1 MAADTMKEL
10 KKIWNR
16 NFIIAL
22 VGFFSLFMSITLF
35 FIFPLFFEQ
44 FGATK
49 SRIGWIMGIHSLT
62 AIIIRPIF
70 GRLIDIKGRKKISLV
85 GIASLILI
93 MPLFHFIQDAGA
105 LPLVLRALTG
115 LGWGVSMM
123 ATMTICSDLAPV
135 NRLAQSMGIIGVAG
149 LVSVALGPLIG
160 EEIVNRFGFGG
171 IFNLSLIFL
180 IISFLCVLATK
191 ETITLNNGSFIPSS
205 KFKLKISVFALV
217 LVASLPIAHGAV
229 RGSVVYF
236 IALFGKSISF
246 DRIGAFF
253 VAFSAAAILTRL
265 LMGGLSDKYG
275 RKQVLL
281 PSVCLISLNLIVISQ
296 VQSFWLFVLTGF
308 IGGLGQ
314 GLIFPALSTYTIE
327 IIGRQNKGLAI
338 GLYQT
343 FFDIGMGFG
352 SAFFGWISD
361 MSGYRQMYLSAAILL
376 FVIGMVFIWKAPHP
390 KTLETSS
397 IS

>member
-1 MAADTMKEL
+1 MKEE
-10 KKIWNR
+10 KKTWNR
-16 NFIIAL
+16 NFIVAL
-22 VGFFSLFMSITLF
+22 VGFFFLFMSITLL

-62 AIIIRPIF
+62 AILIRPLF
-70 GRLIDIKGRKKISLV
+70 GRLIDVKGRKKISLV

-115 LGWGVSMM
+115 LGWGISVM

-149 LVSVALGPLIG
+149 LISVALGPLIG

-171 IFNLSLIFL
+171 IFNASLLFL
-180 IISFLCVLATK
+180 VISFLCMLVTK
-191 ETITLNNGSFIPSS
+191 ETISLNNGSFIPSS
-205 KFKLKISVFALV
+205 KFKLNISVFALV

-246 DRIGAFF
+246 DRIGPFF

-275 RKQVLL
+275 RKRILL

-296 VQSFWLFVLTGF
+296 VQSFWLFILTGF

-314 GLIFPALSTYTIE
+314 GLIFPALSTYIIE

-343 FFDIGMGFG
+343 FFDVGMGFG

-361 MSGYRQMYLSAAILL
+361 MSGYRHMFLSAAILI
-376 FVIGMVFIWKAPHP
+376 FVIGVIFIWKAPDP
-390 KTLETSS
+390 KASETPF

>member
-1 MAADTMKEL
+1 MKLE
-10 KKIWNR
+10 KRIWNR
-16 NFIIAL
+16 TFIIAL
-22 VGFFSLFMSITLF
+22 IGFFFLFMSITLF

-44 FGATK
+44 LGASK

-62 AIIIRPIF
+62 AIVIRPLF
-70 GRLIDIKGRKKISLV
+70 GRRIDVKGRKRTSLA

-149 LVSVALGPLIG
+149 LISVALGPLVG
-160 EEIVNRFGFGG
+160 EEIVKHFGFGG
-171 IFNLSLIFL
+171 IFNASLIFL
-180 IISFLCVLATK
+180 MISFFCMLLTK
-191 ETITLNNGSFIPSS
+191 ETISLNNGNSIQSS
-205 KFKLKISVFALV
+205 KFKLNISVFSLA
-217 LVASLPIAHGAV
+217 LVASLPIAHGAI

-246 DRIGAFF
+246 DRIGPFF
-253 VAFSAAAILTRL
+253 VAFSAAAILTRFL
-265 LMGGLSDKYG
+265 LGGLSDKYG

-281 PSVCLISLNLIVISQ
+281 PSVLLIGLNLIVLSQ
-296 VQSFWLFVLTGF
+296 VHSFWLFVLTGF

-327 IIGRQNKGLAI
+327 IFGRQNKGLAI

-343 FFDIGMGFG
+343 FFDVGMGFG

-361 MSGYRQMYLSAAILL
+361 LSGYRHMYLSAAI
-376 FVIGMVFIWKAPHP
+376 FIMVIGAIFIWKAPHP
-390 KTLETSS
+390 KVSQTSI

>member
-1 MAADTMKEL
+1 
-10 KKIWNR
+10 
-16 NFIIAL
+16 
-22 VGFFSLFMSITLF
+22 MSITLL

-44 FGATK
+44 FGASK

-62 AIIIRPIF
+62 AILIRPLF
-70 GRLIDIKGRKKISLV
+70 GRLIDVKGRKKISLA

-93 MPLFHFIQDAGA
+93 MPFFHFIQDAGV
-105 LPLVLRALTG
+105 LPLALRALTG
-115 LGWGVSMM
+115 LGWGISIM

-135 NRLAQSMGIIGVAG
+135 NRLAKSMGIIGVAG

-160 EEIVNRFGFGG
+160 EEIVKRFGFGG
-171 IFNLSLIFL
+171 IFNVSLFFL
-180 IISFLCVLATK
+180 LISFLCMLMTK
-191 ETITLNNGSFIPSS
+191 ETIKLNNGSLIPSS
-205 KFKLKISVFALV
+205 KFKLNISVIALV
-217 LVASLPIAHGAV
+217 LVASLPMAHGAV

-246 DRIGAFF
+246 DRIGLFF
-253 VAFSAAAILTRL
+253 VAFSSAAILTRL

-275 RKQVLL
+275 RKQILL
-281 PSVCLISLNLIVISQ
+281 PSVCLISLNLVLISQ
-296 VQSFWLFVLTGF
+296 VQSFWVFVLTGF

-314 GLIFPALSTYTIE
+314 GLIFPALSTYTID
-327 IIGRQNKGLAI
+327 IFGRQNKGLAI

-343 FFDIGMGFG
+343 FFDVGMGFG

-361 MSGYRQMYLSAAILL
+361 IRGYRHMFLSAAVMF
-376 FVIGMVFIWKAPHP
+376 FVIGVIFIWKAPHP
-390 KTLETSS
+390 KTSEFSS

>member
-1 MAADTMKEL
+1 MKKE
-10 KKIWNR
+10 KIIWNR
-16 NFIIAL
+16 NFIVAL

-62 AIIIRPIF
+62 AIVIRPLF
-70 GRLIDIKGRKKISLV
+70 GRLIDVKGRKRISLA

-93 MPLFHFIQDAGA
+93 IPFFHFIQDAGA

-115 LGWGVSMM
+115 LGWGVSVM

-149 LVSVALGPLIG
+149 LFSVALGPLIG

-171 IFNLSLIFL
+171 IFNASFLFL
-180 IISFLCVLATK
+180 IISFLCMLATK
-191 ETITLNNGSFIPSS
+191 ETISLNNGSFIPSS
-205 KFKLKISVFALV
+205 KFKLNVSVFALI
-217 LVASLPIAHGAV
+217 LAASLPIAHGAV

-246 DRIGAFF
+246 NRIGPFF

-275 RKQVLL
+275 RKRILL

-343 FFDIGMGFG
+343 FFDVGMGFG

-361 MSGYRQMYLSAAILL
+361 IGGYRHMFLSASILI
-376 FVIGMVFIWKAPHP
+376 FVVGVIFIWKAPQP
-390 KTLETSS
+390 KTSETSF